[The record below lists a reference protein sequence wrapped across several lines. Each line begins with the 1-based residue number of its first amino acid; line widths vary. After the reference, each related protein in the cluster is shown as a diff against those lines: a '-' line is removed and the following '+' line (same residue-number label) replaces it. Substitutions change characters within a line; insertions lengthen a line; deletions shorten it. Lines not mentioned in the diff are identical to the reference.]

1 MFALDWD
8 LSNLLEGAAATPKEF
23 HLTLDKL
30 EQDIQQFQIELPEMF
45 GPYQRIMDSLYE
57 AESVVCCLT
66 GENTSNGEATQL
78 EARVN
83 ALRADF
89 EKVKLKLDE
98 ILLQLPQDEYER
110 IATSLGKSRFYLDE
124 RRRTAKQKMSLDKE
138 ALTSDL
144 SVSGLHGLMTL
155 YFTYMGEVEFDMKGE
170 KLNLSKLENL
180 FYNPDR
186 VIRIEA
192 LRTMEQELKKRESVF
207 AQILN
212 NLVDFRLRTYK
223 ARGWDDYLH
232 ETLEANR
239 TSRKTVEAMW
249 AAISANKGPIVKFMN
264 AKANLLGLNSL
275 GYADYRASVGKGDF
289 TKITYDEAAQT
300 IIDLF
305 SQASPKMGAFARRAL
320 ENNWVSASVSDTKR
334 AGGFCTNLPV
344 SKESR
349 ILMTF
354 ADSLSSQGTLA
365 HELGHGFHNEAMK
378 DLPALMRTVPYNLA
392 ETASTMCEMMIH
404 DNAIRNAKNNQEK
417 LFLLDEKLTDY
428 MIFSMDL
435 HSRFL
440 FDCAFHEAR
449 KKGFITPSEIS
460 EMMVDAQKE
469 GFANTL
475 DDYLPH
481 FWAFKMHFYLTEAP
495 FYNWTYTFGYL
506 FSLGV
511 YAHLRASGSFEDK
524 YIALLQ
530 DSGSMS
536 AEELAKKHLGVDLT
550 RIDFWQGAIDWLNK
564 DIEEYLRLALAQ
576 ERNG

>member
-8 LSNLLEGAAATPKEF
+8 LSNLMNGAAAAPQEF

-30 EQDIQQFQIELPEMF
+30 EQDIKQFKLEIPEMF
-45 GPYQRIMDSLYE
+45 GPYQNIMDALYE

-66 GENTSNGEATQL
+66 GENTSNSEATQL

-98 ILLQLPQDEYER
+98 MLLQMPESQYEK
-110 IATSLGKSRFYLDE
+110 IASSLGQSRFYLDE
-124 RRRTAKQKMSLDKE
+124 RRKNAKQKMPLDKE
-138 ALTSDL
+138 SLVNDL

-155 YFTYMGEVEFDMKGE
+155 YFTYMGEIEFDLEGK

-180 FYNPDR
+180 FYDPDR
-186 VIRIEA
+186 TVRIES
-192 LRTMEQELKKRESVF
+192 LRVMEEELKKRESVF

-212 NLVDFRLRTYK
+212 NLVDFRLRSYS

-232 ETLEANR
+232 ETLQANR

-249 AAISANKGPIVKFMN
+249 AAIAANKEPLVRFMK
-264 AKANLLGLNSL
+264 AKASLLGLNSL
-275 GYADYRASVGKGDF
+275 SYADYRASIGKGDQ
-289 TKITYDEAAQT
+289 TKITYDDAANA

-305 SQASPKMGAFARRAL
+305 SEASPKMGAFAKRAI
-320 ENNWVSASVSDTKR
+320 ENQWVSASISDTKR

-354 ADSLSSQGTLA
+354 SDSLSSQGTLA
-365 HELGHGFHNEAMK
+365 HELGHAFHNEAMK
-378 DLPALMRTVPYNLA
+378 ELPAMMRTVPYNLA
-392 ETASTMCEMMIH
+392 ETASTMCEMMVH
-404 DNAIRNAKNNQEK
+404 DNAIRNAKGDKEK
-417 LFLLDEKLTDY
+417 LFLLDDQLTDY
-428 MIFSMDL
+428 MIFNMDL

-440 FDCAFHEAR
+440 FDSAFHEAR
-449 KKGFITPSEIS
+449 KVGFISPSEIS
-460 EMMVDAQKE
+460 EMMVEAQRE
-469 GFANTL
+469 GFAGAL

-481 FWAFKMHFYLTEAP
+481 FWAYKMHFYLTDAP

-511 YAHLRASGSFEDK
+511 YAKLRDSGAFEEK

-550 RIDFWQGAIDWLNK
+550 RIDFWQGAIDMLNGQ
-564 DIEEYLRLALAQ
+564 IEEYIRLAKDI
-576 ERNG
+576 